1 MSTKDDG
8 NDLIQGKKTI
18 VDDLA
23 NNTSKDNYEVITE
36 YVADRKL
43 AKDNRKELSKQRME
57 FIKRNNCRKT
67 SIDLSHE
74 GNINTECVCM
84 LSLSRKFPYIISDN

>member
-23 NNTSKDNYEVITE
+23 NNTSKDNYAVITE

-57 FIKRNNCRKT
+57 LIQRNNYRKT

-74 GNINTECVCM
+74 GNINTERVCM
-84 LSLSRKFPYIISDN
+84 LSLSRKFPETSSDN